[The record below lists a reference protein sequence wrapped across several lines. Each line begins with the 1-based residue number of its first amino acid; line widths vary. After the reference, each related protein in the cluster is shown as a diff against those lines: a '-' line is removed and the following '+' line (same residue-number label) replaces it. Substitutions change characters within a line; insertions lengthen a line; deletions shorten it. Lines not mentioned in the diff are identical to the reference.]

1 MVSSRRS
8 ILGGDPGQKGYICL
22 LRYDNKGL
30 RPDREHVLI
39 KIPSMPD
46 DTGGKGRKQI
56 DEAALWGLLRPY
68 GQEITHAW
76 IEKQWGRPG
85 RGAHFKLGDNY
96 GKLKAAI
103 TACVDWQEPN
113 SPFYHE
119 VGPPTWQ
126 RSVRGPYGDCGYDGK
141 DLSIHVCEMIFPKI
155 KLPKGDKNNLD
166 GLDDNAAEA
175 ILIAYYGW
183 KQISNAL

>member
-1 MVSSRRS
+1 MANKKY

-22 LRYDNKGL
+22 LKYNSKGL
-30 RPDREHVLI
+30 RPDDEHVLI
-39 KIPSMPD
+39 KIPSMSD
-46 DTGGKGRKQI
+46 LTGGKNRKQI

-68 GQEITHAW
+68 GQDITHAW

-119 VGPPTWQ
+119 VDPPTWQ
-126 RSVRGPYGDCGYDGK
+126 KNVRNKFDESGYDGK
-141 DLSIHVCEMIFPKI
+141 DLSIHVCELLFPKL
-155 KLPKGDKNNLD
+155 KLPKGDKDNL
-166 GLDDNAAEA
+166 GGRDDNAAESV
-175 ILIAYYGW
+175 LIAYYGW
-183 KQISNAL
+183 GQISSAL